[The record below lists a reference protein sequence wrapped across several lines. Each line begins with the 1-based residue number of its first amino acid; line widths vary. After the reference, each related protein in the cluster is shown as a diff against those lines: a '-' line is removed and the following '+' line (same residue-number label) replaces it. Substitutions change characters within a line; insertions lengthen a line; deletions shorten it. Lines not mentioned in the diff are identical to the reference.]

1 MKTNLK
7 NFPKYAPVDKKKC
20 YDWFEYGRL
29 VNDWK
34 TDFEKELRELT
45 IRPNIGDW
53 IRRNSDSKNLGEFL
67 TRFINEVLGDEK

>member
-34 TDFEKELRELT
+34 TDFEKEIQRKDRKFANEWLNYPEED
-45 IRPNIGDW
+45 ISI
-53 IRRNSDSKNLGEFL
+53 
-67 TRFINEVLGDEK
+67 FIKEILGDEK